1 MCSGNP
7 MIFLLPPCPT
17 DENMGVPNQKRH
29 NFWEICHPLT
39 KILGTSWV
47 LRIVEKHQVC
57 AFEFMWHV
65 SSSNWQCFPRSNR
78 SELLKCLEPLFS
90 IHNPY
95 LVPHLC
101 YPQFYDLPSCK
112 QKMCLH
118 PLDVWSG
125 TLPGHKGATTSVRSR
140 RPVEQCRLGWL
151 GTMDM
156 IHMSSKVHIYI
167 HINIY
172 TYYHPVVALPGRGGA
187 IIHLIYVWTPGG
199 GTPLGSTFLYE
210 TKGVTNPQRDV
221 WNIDVY
227 SSFLFLS
234 GVCMRITGVSCKH
247 TFIASVNHCYIVWR
261 SWGKYRNHPFDI
273 ISVLNINVWHA
284 GGSVS
289 PKQLMIL
296 HNIGYYSTSWTNCLK
311 LGG

>member
-172 TYYHPVVALPGRGGA
+172 TYSYASISFHVINL
-187 IIHLIYVWTPGG
+187 
-199 GTPLGSTFLYE
+199 LY
-210 TKGVTNPQRDV
+210 
-221 WNIDVY
+221 
-227 SSFLFLS
+227 LFLWRCLASSAS
-234 GVCMRITGVSCKH
+234 GQKKH
-247 TFIASVNHCYIVWR
+247 LWGRWISNLNVTFSKRKLMHLPLI
-261 SWGKYRNHPFDI
+261 
-273 ISVLNINVWHA
+273 A
-284 GGSVS
+284 GG
-289 PKQLMIL
+289 LMPDWHQYIERRCPGWRAL
-296 HNIGYYSTSWTNCLK
+296 QCSDCHLCHHPGWGTWR
-311 LGG
+311 